1 MGSGFRTF
9 RCSRNNLRAGR
20 FRAHSPCGMI
30 SRACAGFC
38 GLPLTWPG
46 DRPALARSQ
55 SRPAYRAQLGAGG
68 YADLKQAVNRY
79 SVRGC
84 VSEGGYRLLPR
95 ATGLGAFQKNQG
107 RASATARQRLT
118 WVVPF

>member
-1 MGSGFRTF
+1 
-9 RCSRNNLRAGR
+9 
-20 FRAHSPCGMI
+20 
-30 SRACAGFC
+30 
-38 GLPLTWPG
+38 
-46 DRPALARSQ
+46 LARSQ

-107 RASATARQRLT
+107 RASATARQRL
-118 WVVPF
+118 